1 MAKGI
6 KVVGLGGSLAEP
18 SSSLAALKI
27 ALEGAAGAGA
37 QVELL
42 DIRELNLPMYVP
54 GTKDIADSVQ
64 RLCEAVYEADG
75 LLWSSP
81 LYHGTISGSFK
92 NALDWLDLLSDRQPP
107 YLTDK
112 VVGLISTAGGTQG
125 LQAVNTMEFI
135 VRALRGW
142 AVPLVIPI
150 PQAWRVFD
158 KEGHTHDEKIAEQL
172 QALGREVSR
181 AARHFVNQTLT
192 TPDAQ
197 RAEAQVQPVSEEEIA
212 AS

>member
-1 MAKGI
+1 MAKEI
-6 KVVGLGGSLAEP
+6 KVVGVGGSLAEP

-27 ALEGAAGAGA
+27 ALEGAADAGA
-37 QVELL
+37 QTELL

-54 GTKDIADSVQ
+54 GLDDVPESVKH
-64 RLCEAVYEADG
+64 LSESIHAADG

-92 NALDWLDLLSDRQPP
+92 NALDWLQLLSDREPA

-125 LQAVNTMEFI
+125 LQAVNTMEFV

-158 KEGHTHDEKIAEQL
+158 QEGHTQDAKISEQL
-172 QALGREVSR
+172 HSLGREVTR
-181 AARHFVNQTLT
+181 AARQFASQIMT
-192 TPDAQ
+192 TPDVE
-197 RAEAQVQPVSEEEIA
+197 RAEAQVEPLNEEE
-212 AS
+212 ASAS